1 MEDVLAL
8 IEQIIDEHR
17 LIKQGANDLE
27 LVANDAGM
35 LVGLDLAKEDFMPG
49 LLDQGQGLKKLAESL
64 EKLVN
69 GLQIHFEREEKAL
82 LTAIER
88 YADRTL
94 VSALNSLLREHD
106 DIRKRLAHSKKEVA
120 ELTSGGLSRHVW
132 EARAH
137 DMRAHISHTRKL
149 LEIHA
154 GGEEQM
160 LTALRKQLKAGGSA

>member
-1 MEDVLAL
+1 VPV
-8 IEQIIDEHR
+8 I
-17 LIKQGANDLE
+17 
-27 LVANDAGM
+27 
-35 LVGLDLAKEDFMPG
+35 
-49 LLDQGQGLKKLAESL
+49 S
-64 EKLVN
+64 
-69 GLQIHFEREEKAL
+69 REARGSK
-82 LTAIER
+82 
-88 YADRTL
+88 
-94 VSALNSLLREHD
+94 LREHD

-132 EARAH
+132 EARAY